1 MTHIDP
7 HPSQTGIT
15 RRTVARGAAWS
26 APVIAVAGAAKAAAV
41 SGPRPT
47 VQFNGAYKLSRPLS
61 CGINPFSYGF
71 EFTITN
77 TSTQTIWIYPNT
89 LSVSTTP
96 NYGFTYS
103 GSTTAIQLAP
113 NASQTFLLRMT
124 DTSGNLT
131 FNLTFTGTYSL
142 GWGHCATA
150 GCDTYGHL
158 PIADSLVVNGTPPDT
173 RCGY

>member
-47 VQFNGAYKLSRPLS
+47 VQFNGAYKLPVLS
-61 CGINPFSYGF
+61 CIIPLLYGF

-96 NYGFTYS
+96 NYWFTYS

-124 DTSGNLT
+124 GTISG
-131 FNLTFTGTYSL
+131 NLTFTGTYSL

-158 PIADSLVVNGTPPDT
+158 PIADSLVVNGTPT
-173 RCGY
+173 ASSCGY

>member
-47 VQFNGAYKLSRPLS
+47 VQFNGAYKLSLL
-61 CGINPFSYGF
+61 CINPFLYGF

-124 DTSGNLT
+124 GTNSGY
-131 FNLTFTGTYSL
+131 LTFTGTYSL

>member
-7 HPSQTGIT
+7 HPTQTGIT
-15 RRTVARGAAWS
+15 RRSVARGAAWS

-47 VQFNGAYKLSRPLS
+47 VQFNGAYKLPLS
-61 CGINPFSYGF
+61 WCNLNSFLYGF

-124 DTSGNLT
+124 GTNSG
-131 FNLTFTGTYSL
+131 NLTFTGTYSL

-158 PIADSLVVNGTPPDT
+158 PIADSLVVNGTPYDYI

>member
-47 VQFNGAYKLSRPLS
+47 VQFNGAYKLPLS
-61 CGINPFSYGF
+61 WCNLVNSFLYGF

>member
-7 HPSQTGIT
+7 HPTQTGIT
-15 RRTVARGAAWS
+15 RRSVARGAAWS

-47 VQFNGAYKLSRPLS
+47 VQFNGAYKLPLS
-61 CGINPFSYGF
+61 WCNLFNSFLYGF

-124 DTSGNLT
+124 GTNSG
-131 FNLTFTGTYSL
+131 NLTFTGTYSL

-158 PIADSLVVNGTPPDT
+158 PIADSLVVSGTPFDYI

>member
-47 VQFNGAYKLSRPLS
+47 VQFNGAYKLPL
-61 CGINPFSYGF
+61 CLNAFLYGF

-124 DTSGNLT
+124 GTNIGI
-131 FNLTFTGTYSL
+131 LTFTGTYSL

-158 PIADSLVVNGTPPDT
+158 PIADSLVVNGTPLDYT

>member
-7 HPSQTGIT
+7 HPTQTGIT
-15 RRTVARGAAWS
+15 RRSVARGAAWS

-47 VQFNGAYKLSRPLS
+47 VQFNGAYKLPVWIGCVNL
-61 CGINPFSYGF
+61 NNFLYGF

-124 DTSGNLT
+124 GTNSG
-131 FNLTFTGTYSL
+131 NLTFTGTYSL

-158 PIADSLVVNGTPPDT
+158 PIADSLVVNGTPLDYT

>member
-7 HPSQTGIT
+7 HPTQTGIT
-15 RRTVARGAAWS
+15 RRSVARGAAWS

-47 VQFNGAYKLSRPLS
+47 VQFNGAYKLPGRS
-61 CGINPFSYGF
+61 CGNNPFRYGF

-124 DTSGNLT
+124 GTNSG
-131 FNLTFTGTYSL
+131 NLTFTGTYSL

-158 PIADSLVVNGTPPDT
+158 PIADSLVVNGTPPDHT

>member
-47 VQFNGAYKLSRPLS
+47 VQFNGAYKLPVWIGCVNL
-61 CGINPFSYGF
+61 NNFLYGF

-124 DTSGNLT
+124 GTNSG
-131 FNLTFTGTYSL
+131 NLTFTGTYSL

-158 PIADSLVVNGTPPDT
+158 PIADSLVVNGTPLDYT

>member
-47 VQFNGAYKLSRPLS
+47 VQFNGAYKLPLS
-61 CGINPFSYGF
+61 LCNPLNPFLYGF

-124 DTSGNLT
+124 GTNSG
-131 FNLTFTGTYSL
+131 NLTFTGTYSL

-158 PIADSLVVNGTPPDT
+158 PIADSLVVNGTPPDLT

>member
-47 VQFNGAYKLSRPLS
+47 VQFNGAYKLPVWCL
-61 CGINPFSYGF
+61 IPFLYGF

-124 DTSGNLT
+124 GTNSG
-131 FNLTFTGTYSL
+131 NLTFTGTYSL

-158 PIADSLVVNGTPPDT
+158 PIADSLVVNGTPPDLT

>member
-47 VQFNGAYKLSRPLS
+47 VQFNGAYKLPVLS
-61 CGINPFSYGF
+61 CIIPFLYGF

-124 DTSGNLT
+124 GTNSG
-131 FNLTFTGTYSL
+131 NLTFTGTYSL

-158 PIADSLVVNGTPPDT
+158 PIADSLVVNGTPFDYI

>member
-47 VQFNGAYKLSRPLS
+47 VQFNGAYKLPVW
-61 CGINPFSYGF
+61 CIIPFVPFLYGF

-124 DTSGNLT
+124 GTNSG
-131 FNLTFTGTYSL
+131 NLTFTGTYSL

-158 PIADSLVVNGTPPDT
+158 PIADSLVVNGTPTDT